1 MLNYLNALK
10 YPITNIKSFVIGA
23 LLTLFSI
30 LFIPFLL
37 VQGYVVKIIRETNK
51 GSDFMPEWEDWKTLL
66 FDGFFVFAIEVA
78 YLLPSLLLY
87 TLATLTT
94 AQSLTS
100 AISSGTILDIGITAV
115 VLILISS
122 IIMILA
128 LIVLPV
134 AIVNYALTKEFKSA
148 FDIVGIVKTIL
159 MNPLNYVLTLVI
171 GFIVMQLFLLTA
183 PITSILL
190 GALLFY
196 PIVFM
201 FRTVAEWFTEI
212 P

>member
-66 FDGFFVFAIEVA
+66 FDGFFVFAIEVV
-78 YLLPSLLLY
+78 YLLPSLLLVM
-87 TLATLTT
+87 T
-94 AQSLTS
+94 AVLITPQSLASMTTS
-100 AISSGTILDIGITAV
+100 GAIPNLGTPTI
-115 VLILISS
+115 VLILLS
-122 IIMILA
+122 IVIAFLASIL
-128 LIVLPV
+128 LPV
-134 AIVNYALTKEFKSA
+134 AIITYALTKEFKSA
-148 FDIVGIVKTIL
+148 IDVVTTIKTVL
-159 MNPLNYVLTLVI
+159 MNPLYYISNLI
-171 GFIVMQLFLLTA
+171 ISAIMM
-183 PITSILL
+183 SILL
-190 GALLFY
+190 IMTIITSFLLLPLLFY
-196 PIVFM
+196 PIVIT
-201 FRTVAEWFTEI
+201 FRILSGWFTES

>member
-171 GFIVMQLFLLTA
+171 GFIVMLLFLLTA
-183 PITSILL
+183 PITSIVL

-196 PIVFM
+196 PVVFM

>member
-1 MLNYLNALK
+1 
-10 YPITNIKSFVIGA
+10 
-23 LLTLFSI
+23 
-30 LFIPFLL
+30 

-171 GFIVMQLFLLTA
+171 GFIVMLLFLLTA
-183 PITSILL
+183 PITSIVL

-196 PIVFM
+196 PVVFM

>member
-51 GSDFMPEWEDWKTLL
+51 GSDFMPELEDWKTLL

-201 FRTVAEWFTEI
+201 FRTVSEWFTEI